1 MLSLPPAAAK
11 ASAPFNILDLE
22 GLIAKSLGGD
32 RVTVTDMAVRAGT
45 GVGLGFEPEVQ
56 ADFAT
61 GRLQPLLQSYWARF
75 PGFYLYH
82 PSRLQ
87 MPRKLRAFI
96 DFLTPR
102 LNAKAARSAVG

>member
-1 MLSLPPAAAK
+1 MRRGQLFDMALQGPLVG
-11 ASAPFNILDLE
+11 NDN
-22 GLIAKSLGGD
+22 
-32 RVTVTDMAVRAGT
+32 RVLMEAVRAGT